1 MRRAMVTGDPLLALD
16 GVAKTFPN
24 GTVALAGVDL
34 ELRTGRV
41 HGLLGANGAGKSTLI
56 KILSGAL
63 PATGG
68 TIRWHGEPVRWTRPR
83 HPREAGVATIYQH
96 IPLVPTLSALENI
109 LLDERGAWRD
119 RTADRKRIGDIV
131 AALGDPFD
139 LDAPVAELP
148 IGARQMVSIA
158 QALAGGAELV
168 VMDEPTAS
176 LAGDERQT
184 VYRTI
189 RRLAHE
195 EDKAILF
202 VSHFLDEIMALTD
215 EVTVLRDGRAVLHAE
230 TDTLDEARIAEA
242 IAGRAVAAI
251 ARPDRE
257 RKLGEPRLKV
267 RALSSPGKL
276 APTSFTLHGGEVL
289 GIAGVLGSGRS
300 ELMHAVF
307 GSDPDARGTVLL
319 DGAAVGRYPDEAV
332 AAGIALVPEDRAEQ
346 GYVPQFTL
354 AENIALARESQHGG
368 AFTHRKA
375 ERAAAE
381 AAIARLAIKAPG
393 PDAPITEL
401 SGGNAQK
408 VVVAKWLTDE
418 TRVLLLDEPTAG
430 IDIGARTDILRL
442 VRRLADD
449 GLPVM
454 LVSSEFEELLAICDR
469 ILVMRD
475 GRVIAEADPQATS
488 ETDLTLMAGGT
499 KDAAPAGASA

>member
-1 MRRAMVTGDPLLALD
+1 MVTHPPLLSLD
-16 GVAKTFPN
+16 GVTKTFPN

-34 ELRTGRV
+34 DLRAGRV

-63 PATGG
+63 PASGG
-68 TIRWHGEPVRWTRPR
+68 AIRWHGEAVRWTRPR

-109 LLDERGAWRD
+109 LLDERGTWRN
-119 RTADRKRIGDIV
+119 RTADRERIGAIV
-131 AALGDPFD
+131 STLGHPFD
-139 LDAPVAELP
+139 LNTPVAQLP
-148 IGARQMVSIA
+148 IGARQMVAIA

-189 RRLAHE
+189 RRLAYDE
-195 EDKAILF
+195 GKAILF

-251 ARPDRE
+251 ARPDQARS
-257 RKLGEPRLKV
+257 LGEPRLEV
-267 RALSSPGKL
+267 QDLRSPGKL
-276 APTSFTLHGGEVL
+276 SPVSFTLHTGEVL

-307 GSDPDARGTVLL
+307 GSDPDARGQVLL
-319 DGAAVGRYPDEAV
+319 DGETVGRYPDEAV
-332 AAGIALVPEDRAEQ
+332 AAGLALVPEDRAEQ
-346 GYVPQFTL
+346 GYVPQFSL
-354 AENIALARESQHGG
+354 AENIALARVSQRGG
-368 AFTHRKA
+368 AFIDA
-375 ERAAAE
+375 ASERADAK
-381 AAIARLAIKAPG
+381 AAIDRLSIKAPG
-393 PDAPITEL
+393 GDALVTEL

-408 VVVAKWLTDE
+408 VVVAKWLTDD

-430 IDIGARTDILRL
+430 IDIGARTDILKL
-442 VRRLADD
+442 VRALADG

-475 GRVIAEADPQATS
+475 GRMIGQADPYATS
-488 ETDLTLMAGGT
+488 ETDLTLMTGGT
-499 KDAAPAGASA
+499 TDVAAAGANA